1 MARDLVP
8 RTIEL
13 TRSQLVALSAVAS
26 RERRSISWLVR
37 ESVDFWLAT
46 QRESLANADDF
57 PGLHTM
63 AVSPTMQKYMEKP
76 PEGMVS
82 PIADKAGKPP
92 EEKR

>member
-37 ESVDFWLAT
+37 EAVDFWLAA
-46 QRESLANADDF
+46 QRESLTTAGDLPD
-57 PGLHTM
+57 LRTM
-63 AVSPTMQKYMEKP
+63 AVSPAMQKYMEKP

-82 PIADKAGKPP
+82 PIANKAGKPS
-92 EEKR
+92 EEKS